1 MSGSIQIHVIDDD
14 DSVRESLSFLLE
26 CAEFSV
32 RAWPSADAF
41 LNTQPPLE
49 GCVIITDIRMP
60 GLNGVELTA
69 QLRQTGS
76 SVPVIVITGH
86 ADVPLAINAMKAG
99 VADFIEKPFEDSAIL
114 SAVRDALA
122 RQDARGS
129 LEIERETILSR
140 LASLSQ
146 REREV
151 LDGLVDGQANKAIA
165 YDLQISARTV
175 EVYRANLM
183 TKMNAQTLSDLVK
196 MVMIAKLAPSVNP

>member
-1 MSGSIQIHVIDDD
+1 MSGNIQIHVIDDD
-14 DSVRESLSFLLE
+14 DAVRESLSFLLE

-41 LNTQPPLE
+41 LNAQPSLE
-49 GCVIITDIRMP
+49 GCFIITDIRMP